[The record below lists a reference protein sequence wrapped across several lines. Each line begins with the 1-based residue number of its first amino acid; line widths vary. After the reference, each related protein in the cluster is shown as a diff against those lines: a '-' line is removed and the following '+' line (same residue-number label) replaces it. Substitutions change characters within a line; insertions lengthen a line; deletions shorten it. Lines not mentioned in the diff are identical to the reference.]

1 MHANGKL
8 YRVDGRSREG
18 RLLRDTRDALLEQ
31 LNRKP
36 TPAEKLLIDRL
47 AWLHLCTQLI
57 DARILAGN
65 IDYGEAIQYSSQIN
79 AFSHGLSNLGLL
91 GSSIQTQ
98 DAAPSA
104 PTPESAKRSQTH
116 SAGAQTREA
125 VGFDD

>member
-1 MHANGKL
+1 MRRELLYDPEPISEPRPKRTSWLSVMHSNGRY
-8 YRVDGRSREG
+8 YRVDGRSRSG

-57 DARILAGN
+57 YARILAGN

-79 AFSHGLSNLGLL
+79 AF
-91 GSSIQTQ
+91 
-98 DAAPSA
+98 
-104 PTPESAKRSQTH
+104 
-116 SAGAQTREA
+116 
-125 VGFDD
+125 